1 MNFLKKTLL
10 IITFFSAVML
20 FPEESFDVKEN
31 NIIDIAVSNNKQIAY
46 AYYEKKE
53 GMISTIT
60 EYFVKF
66 EDKVLG
72 PYDDIKPIYFI
83 NDSKSIMFMAQK
95 SDGVY
100 VCTEKSEVGPF
111 TDYGEL
117 IRSNNQGVIGYLIG
131 GYYVINGEK
140 KYGPYEKIIDS
151 RITPNEK
158 IVCLVEE
165 HYNEYYIYVNGKKS
179 ERFYRLPSYWLTDD
193 KILYMGDVN
202 SAKPNESRNLIR
214 KIFINGKEEGIN
226 PSSIYFSPSKQ
237 NYAYTV
243 NIAGKNYLCTAK
255 EKFGPFNSSLN
266 NIEILNIT
274 DNEILYSIKKE
285 NIYDIYVNNKN
296 YGEFPTKN
304 IVFSN
309 DGKKIA
315 YIHNNYVISEN
326 EKFGPSYGIS
336 DLCFLPDNKTLTYT
350 IKINYEYGDSNQYLC
365 IGKEKVGPFNHVE
378 NIVFSNDGTQIA
390 FIATID
396 EGTYIFNNKER
407 IGPYNDVIYLTFLSN
422 GNLFYLVKEV
432 NSSDMVSVYNGSG
445 KIDIP
450 ISGTFSYIE
459 DFEILKTGSPFF
471 SIKYGAVYGNFIFY
485 YNNEIS
491 KFLDVN
497 QIINRQFINEK
508 IIFLACTNNGEC
520 FLNFGNIKTRNYQHI
535 DKDYIISDDKKTIHF
550 CVDSYFNLILKD
562 GKEYLGS
569 LSNNKKVKAWLEDKK
584 IFIE

>member
-31 NIIDIAVSNNKQIAY
+31 NIIDIAVSNNKQVAY
-46 AYYEKKE
+46 SYYEKKE

-95 SDGVY
+95 SDGIY

-117 IRSNNQGVIGYLIG
+117 IRSNNQGVIGYLID

-140 KYGPYEKIIDS
+140 KYGPYEKIMVTLDGKIAC
-151 RITPNEK
+151 IEK
-158 IVCLVEE
+158 KN
-165 HYNEYYIYVNGKKS
+165 YDEYYIYFNGKKS
-179 ERFYRLPSYWLTDD
+179 ERVYERPSCWVTND
-193 KILYMGDVN
+193 KVLYTAYVI
-202 SAKPNESRNLIR
+202 AKSNERFVT
-214 KIFINGKEEGIN
+214 KIFINGKEEGIY
-226 PSSIYFSPSKQ
+226 SGSIYFSPLKQ
-237 NYAYTV
+237 NYAYTAS
-243 NIAGKNYLCTAK
+243 IAGKNYLCTAK
-255 EKFGPFNSSLN
+255 EKFGPFNSPLY

-285 NIYDIYVNNKN
+285 NIYDIYINNKN

-315 YIHNNYVISEN
+315 YIHDHYVITGN

-336 DLCFLPDNKTLTYT
+336 DLCFLPDNKTLAYT
-350 IKINYEYGDSNQYLC
+350 IKMNDDYVDSNQYLC
-365 IGKEKVGPFNHVE
+365 IGKEKVGPFNHVG
-378 NIVFSNDGTQIA
+378 NIVFSNDGKHIA
-390 FIATID
+390 FIATVD

-407 IGPYNDVIYLTFLSN
+407 IERLGSYNNIRYLTFLSN
-422 GNLFYLVKEV
+422 GNLFYSKLDSYNYNIV
-432 NSSDMVSVYNGSG
+432 SSVYNGYS
-445 KIDIP
+445 KIDIS
-450 ISGTFSYIE
+450 ISVNFADME
-459 DFEILKTGSPFF
+459 DVDISKNRYPFF
-471 SIKYGAVYGNFIFY
+471 NITYAELYANFIFY
-485 YNNEIS
+485 YNNQINE
-491 KFLDVN
+491 FLDVN
-497 QIINRQFINEK
+497 RIINLQFINEK
-508 IIFLACTNNGEC
+508 FIFLACTNNDEC
-520 FLNFGNIKTRNYQHI
+520 FLNFGNIKTRNYKHI
-535 DKDYIISDDKKTIHF
+535 DKDYIISDDKKTIQF
-550 CVDSYFNLILKD
+550 CVNSYFRLILKD
-562 GKEYLGS
+562 DKEYLGS

>member
-31 NIIDIAVSNNKQIAY
+31 NIIDIAISNNKQVAY

-66 EDKVLG
+66 EDKILG
-72 PYDDIKPIYFI
+72 PYDSIGHIYFI
-83 NDSKSIMFMAQK
+83 NDSKSIMFMARK

-117 IRSNNQGVIGYLIG
+117 IRSNNQGVIVYLID
-131 GYYVINGEK
+131 GYYLINGEK
-140 KYGPYEKIIDS
+140 KYGPYKEIIDS
-151 RITPNEK
+151 KITPNGK
-158 IVCLVEE
+158 IVCLVKEN
-165 HYNEYYIYVNGKKS
+165 YDEYYIYSNGKKS

-202 SAKPNESRNLIR
+202 SAKPNESWNLIR

-285 NIYDIYVNNKN
+285 NIYDIYINNKN

-350 IKINYEYGDSNQYLC
+350 IKINDEYGDSNQYLC
-365 IGKEKVGPFNHVE
+365 IGKEKVGPFNHIE
-378 NIVFSNDGTQIA
+378 NIVFSNDGKHIA
-390 FIATID
+390 FIATVD

-407 IGPYNDVIYLTFLSN
+407 IERLGSYNNIRYLTFLSN
-422 GNLFYLVKEV
+422 GNLFYSKLDSYNYNIV
-432 NSSDMVSVYNGSG
+432 SSVYNGYS
-445 KIDIP
+445 KIDIS
-450 ISGTFSYIE
+450 ISVNFADME
-459 DFEILKTGSPFF
+459 DVDISKNRYPFF
-471 SIKYGAVYGNFIFY
+471 NITYVKLTMVIKTYKSI
-485 YNNEIS
+485 
-491 KFLDVN
+491 
-497 QIINRQFINEK
+497 
-508 IIFLACTNNGEC
+508 
-520 FLNFGNIKTRNYQHI
+520 NIK
-535 DKDYIISDDKKTIHF
+535 
-550 CVDSYFNLILKD
+550 
-562 GKEYLGS
+562 
-569 LSNNKKVKAWLEDKK
+569 
-584 IFIE
+584 